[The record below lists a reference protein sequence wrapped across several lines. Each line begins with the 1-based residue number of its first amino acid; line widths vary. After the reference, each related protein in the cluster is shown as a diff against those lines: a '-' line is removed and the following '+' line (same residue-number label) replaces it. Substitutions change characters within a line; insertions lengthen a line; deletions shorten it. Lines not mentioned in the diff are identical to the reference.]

1 MNFST
6 FVPSAQPVN
15 RSYNARTLAIY
26 SRINIKKAESVVI
39 FQQVV
44 ATHKLKASL
53 PGTPKAE
60 VTELK
65 SQVQQLQL
73 QLTNSKHA
81 EAKCKKQLA
90 DKTRDMEL
98 IERRCSQSE
107 NEVKLLRSRVEML
120 KKETMEAL
128 EENDSHTTQVKKLN
142 RELEDKAEQV
152 SELETEIVQLKRK
165 IEQPLIDKD
174 SGDEQ

>member
-1 MNFST
+1 M
-6 FVPSAQPVN
+6 
-15 RSYNARTLAIY
+15 
-26 SRINIKKAESVVI
+26 
-39 FQQVV
+39 

-81 EAKCKKQLA
+81 EAKSKKLLS
-90 DKTRDMEL
+90 DKTRDTEL
-98 IERRCSQSE
+98 IERRCGQSE
-107 NEVKLLRSRVEML
+107 SEVKLLRSRVELL

-128 EENDSHTTQVKKLN
+128 EENDAQSTQIKKLN
-142 RELEDKAEQV
+142 RDLEDKTEQV
-152 SELETEIVQLKRK
+152 TELEAEIAQLKRK
-165 IEQPLIDKD
+165 LEHPLLDKD

>member
-1 MNFST
+1 M
-6 FVPSAQPVN
+6 
-15 RSYNARTLAIY
+15 
-26 SRINIKKAESVVI
+26 
-39 FQQVV
+39 

-81 EAKCKKQLA
+81 EAKSKKLLS
-90 DKTRDMEL
+90 DKTRDTEL
-98 IERRCSQSE
+98 IERRCGQSE
-107 NEVKLLRSRVEML
+107 SEVKLLRSRIELL
-120 KKETMEAL
+120 KKETIEAL
-128 EENDSHTTQVKKLN
+128 EENDAQSTQIKKLN
-142 RELEDKAEQV
+142 RDLEDKTEQV
-152 SELETEIVQLKRK
+152 TELEAEIAQLKRK
-165 IEQPLIDKD
+165 IEHPLLDKD